1 MTSGEKHL
9 EAIWDH
15 SSGPVVGDFFS
26 FSFFLFLELM
36 HFCRYVFQCQFA
48 ITDGENLGRYR
59 DLQRDE
65 EQYASWLMDAAG
77 SKQVLLGWLAGK

>member
-1 MTSGEKHL
+1 
-9 EAIWDH
+9 
-15 SSGPVVGDFFS
+15 
-26 FSFFLFLELM
+26 M

-59 DLQRDE
+59 DLKRDE

-77 SKQVLLGWLAGK
+77 SKQVLLGWLAGR